1 MRKANQQLKG
11 TNSMNREGKEQ
22 SLIVVSSHDIQLD
35 SNYVQWIY
43 DVKQRFR
50 NTQIKAAVKVNSE
63 QLLF

>member
-1 MRKANQQLKG
+1 
-11 TNSMNREGKEQ
+11 MNREGKEQ